1 MPTPWTP
8 QSIPG
13 LYRVGNP
20 QFSDARGTFNKILA
34 KQPKDQVP
42 FLCDQVY
49 WSQSRPGVARGMHL
63 QLPPHDGRKLVFVT
77 SGRIHDF
84 VIDLRLGS
92 PTFHNVWSDELT
104 PVSMGVFIP
113 SGCAH
118 GFVTLE
124 GDASVVYVQE
134 GDHHVDS
141 DGGVNMSELEL
152 GYDINTLTF
161 SERDRALPLLGE
173 FISPFMFEQ

>member
-1 MPTPWTP
+1 
-8 QSIPG
+8 
-13 LYRVGNP
+13 
-20 QFSDARGTFNKILA
+20 
-34 KQPKDQVP
+34 
-42 FLCDQVY
+42 
-49 WSQSRPGVARGMHL
+49 MHL

-84 VIDLRLGS
+84 VIDLRMGS

-113 SGCAH
+113 AGCAH

-134 GDHHVDS
+134 GDHHVES

-152 GYDINTLTF
+152 GYEIHTLTF